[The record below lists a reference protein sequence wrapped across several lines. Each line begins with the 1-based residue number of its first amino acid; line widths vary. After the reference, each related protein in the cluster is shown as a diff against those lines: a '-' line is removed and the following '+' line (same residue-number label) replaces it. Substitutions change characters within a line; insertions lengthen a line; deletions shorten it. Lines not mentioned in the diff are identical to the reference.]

1 MSKLMMIV
9 AALAWPLTGT
19 LLAMGP
25 DPGGHSGDT
34 VTPTTTRTGQP
45 VENGSAP
52 KSETAPSGAKDEAAK
67 QPAQGTSAPSGATS
81 GGQADKR
88 R

>member
-1 MSKLMMIV
+1 MSKLMIV
-9 AALAWPLTGT
+9 AALVWPLTGT

-25 DPGGHSGDT
+25 DPGGKTGDT

-52 KSETAPSGAKDEAAK
+52 KSETAPSTTKDEQAK
-67 QPAQGTSAPSGATS
+67 QPAQGNGAPSGATS
-81 GGQADKR
+81 GQADKR

>member
-1 MSKLMMIV
+1 MSKLMIV
-9 AALAWPLTGT
+9 ATLVWPLTGT

-25 DPGGHSGDT
+25 DPGGKNGDT

-52 KSETAPSGAKDEAAK
+52 KSETPPSGAKDEPAK
-67 QPAQGTSAPSGATS
+67 QPAQGTSAPSGAAS
-81 GGQADKR
+81 GQADKR